1 MQVTNKSDLTSI
13 VLAGGRGKR
22 FGRDK
27 LSEVIGD
34 RTLLQ
39 RVIDR
44 LDGLSSQI
52 LVVIAQGQSQPCM
65 LPTSA
70 QVIVDLYPEKGALG
84 GIYTGLVASH
94 SLHSLVV
101 AADMPFLNTALLHY
115 MIENSPVYDVVIPRI
130 DGTLEP
136 LHAIYSKNCLTYMQ
150 QQVERGEFRIRN
162 FFGRVK
168 VRYVEQAEID
178 RFDPQHLSFF
188 NINTLADLR
197 RAKKLLR
204 KSGVP

>member
-1 MQVTNKSDLTSI
+1 VTNKSVLTSI
-13 VLAGGRGKR
+13 VLAGGRGRR

-27 LSEVIGD
+27 LSEMIGD

-52 LVVIAQGQSQPCM
+52 LVVIAQGQSQPS
-65 LPTSA
+65 LSLTSA

-84 GIYTGLVASH
+84 GIYTGLVASR
-94 SLHSLVV
+94 SFHSLVV
-101 AADMPFLNTALLHY
+101 AADMPFLNTSLLRY
-115 MIENSPVYDVVIPRI
+115 MIESSPAYDVVIPRI

-136 LHAIYSKNCLTYMQ
+136 LHAIYSKNCVAYMKQ
-150 QQVERGEFRIRN
+150 QIERDRFKIRD
-162 FFGRVK
+162 FFEQVK

-178 RFDPQHLSFF
+178 QFDPQHLSFF

-197 RAKKLLR
+197 RARKLLR
-204 KSGVP
+204 KSRAP

>member
-1 MQVTNKSDLTSI
+1 VTNKSDLTSI

-27 LSEVIGD
+27 LSEMVGD

-39 RVIDR
+39 RVIDY

-52 LVVIAQGQSQPCM
+52 LVVIAQGQSQPSVS
-65 LPTSA
+65 LTSA

-84 GIYTGLVASH
+84 GIYTGLVASR
-94 SLHSLVV
+94 SFHSLVV
-101 AADMPFLNTALLHY
+101 AADMPFLNTPLLRH
-115 MIENSPVYDVVIPRI
+115 MIESSPNYDVVIPRI
-130 DGTLEP
+130 DDTLEP
-136 LHAIYSKNCLTYMQ
+136 LHAIYSKNCLPYMQ
-150 QQVERGEFRIRN
+150 QQIERDEFKIRN
-162 FFGRVK
+162 FFEQVK

-178 RFDPQHLSFF
+178 QFDPQHLSFF

-197 RAKKLLR
+197 RARKLLWESR
-204 KSGVP
+204 IL